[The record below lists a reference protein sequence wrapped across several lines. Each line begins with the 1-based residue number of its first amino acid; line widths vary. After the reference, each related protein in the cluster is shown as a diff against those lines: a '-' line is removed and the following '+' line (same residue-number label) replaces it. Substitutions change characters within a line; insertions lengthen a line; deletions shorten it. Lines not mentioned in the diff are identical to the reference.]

1 MYRPHRTFRSPNTPE
16 PEEGVV
22 KKSEITKLA
31 LGIMACRTHYEVLQ
45 VPPGAT
51 TDQVRQ
57 AHRVLA
63 SIFHPDRPTGNHD
76 VMARV
81 NDAYSCLTDT
91 TARRKYDAVNKTAT
105 TVCPTCKGKGTT
117 MKQKGFKN
125 KVPVPCATCAGSGHH

>member
-1 MYRPHRTFRSPNTPE
+1 MYRRHRTYPSPNTPE

-22 KKSEITKLA
+22 KKSEVNKLA
-31 LGIMACRTHYEVLQ
+31 MGILSSATHYEVLG
-45 VPPGAT
+45 VPPGAN

-63 SIFHPDRPTGNHD
+63 SIFHPDRPTGSHD

-91 TARRKYDAVNKTAT
+91 TARRKYDAVNKTASK
-105 TVCPTCKGKGTT
+105 VCAACKGKGVT